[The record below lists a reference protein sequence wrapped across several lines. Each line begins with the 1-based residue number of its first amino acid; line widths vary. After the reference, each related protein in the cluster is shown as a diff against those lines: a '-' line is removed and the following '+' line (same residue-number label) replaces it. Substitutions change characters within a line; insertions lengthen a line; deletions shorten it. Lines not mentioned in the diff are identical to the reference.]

1 MPVRSRRLLQAAFR
15 QTRQGKPLVK
25 PEYLARIV
33 PTLFWLALAFTMVMA
48 LLPKPPALP
57 VEVGDK
63 VQHMLAFA
71 ALSLLAFLAF
81 PRRRLI
87 ELFAA
92 MAALGALI
100 ELLQMVPALH
110 RDAQFM
116 DWVADCGASLVVLL
130 LCQGGRWLITR

>member
-1 MPVRSRRLLQAAFR
+1 M
-15 QTRQGKPLVK
+15 K

-48 LLPKPPALP
+48 LLPKPAALP

-63 VQHMLAFA
+63 VQHLLAFA
-71 ALSLLAFLAF
+71 ALSLLACLAF

-100 ELLQMVPALH
+100 ELLQMIPVLH